1 MQIDHFSWI
10 IFYIIVHCL
19 GGSCNNPCYSK
30 VGSYKLL
37 QGESFFP
44 PGVHKTRPTKKK
56 HWWSG
61 KLHRIWWPIGSGSID
76 SWLPSHP
83 HPGPLESGLL
93 SWGRVVGWLVG
104 CTKLRCFLG
113 GEKNIHEILRV
124 IMQSS
129 MTHQDGG
136 FRNDILSG
144 KIQAKELTQHIFPII
159 YECTVHLSIVLD
171 QPSPRTFDIPRLLL
185 RLKDLGVTTN

>member
-1 MQIDHFSWI
+1 M
-10 IFYIIVHCL
+10 
-19 GGSCNNPCYSK
+19 
-30 VGSYKLL
+30 GSYKLL

-56 HWWSG
+56 TGGRESF
-61 KLHRIWWPIGSGSID
+61 IGSDDPSDPDPSTPDFPAIHIQVLWSQVYSAGD
-76 SWLPSHP
+76 VWL
-83 HPGPLESGLL
+83 
-93 SWGRVVGWLVG
+93 VGWLVAPSYDV
-104 CTKLRCFLG
+104 FFG
-113 GEKNIHEILRV
+113 GAKNIHEILRV

-136 FRNDILSG
+136 FRNDILFG
-144 KIQAKELTQHIFPII
+144 KIQAKELTQHIFQL
-159 YECTVHLSIVLD
+159 YMNVHLSIVLD